1 MADQP
6 VEQVPESQGP
16 DQDLR
21 AARNH
26 VREAG
31 EILRRALAADDEVAA
46 GGTQANESER

>member
-1 MADQP
+1 M
-6 VEQVPESQGP
+6 EQVPEAQGP

-31 EILRRALAADDEVAA
+31 EILRRALAADELTA
-46 GGTQANESER
+46 GDAQANESER